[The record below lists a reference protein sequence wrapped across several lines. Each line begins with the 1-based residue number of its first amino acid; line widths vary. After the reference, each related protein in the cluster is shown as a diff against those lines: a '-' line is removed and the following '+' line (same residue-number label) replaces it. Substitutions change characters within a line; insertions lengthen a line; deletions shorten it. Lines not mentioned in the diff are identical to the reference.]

1 MTLVLSS
8 VVCYRPDP
16 THATLPD
23 IEWTSLRYYLLIS
36 FTRLTL
42 DIYFVYIT
50 SSCKTLATRT
60 LSSFFNYLSSFPDLR
75 VSWLLE
81 VFSSTP
87 SHLVLP
93 FKLNAVDYIGN
104 PVADSLRYDGT
115 GQCNLALR
123 CECIRVYTV
132 QFDNLS

>member
-1 MTLVLSS
+1 MDLV
-8 VVCYRPDP
+8 RF
-16 THATLPD
+16 
-23 IEWTSLRYYLLIS
+23 YLLIS

-50 SSCKTLATRT
+50 SSCKTLPTSA
-60 LSSFFNYLSSFPDLR
+60 LSSFFNYLYSFPVLR

-81 VFSSTP
+81 VFSFTP

-93 FKLNAVDYIGN
+93 YKLNAVDYIGN
-104 PVADSLRYDGT
+104 PVVDFLPYDGT

-123 CECIRVYTV
+123 CEYMPWNDGT
-132 QFDNLS
+132 